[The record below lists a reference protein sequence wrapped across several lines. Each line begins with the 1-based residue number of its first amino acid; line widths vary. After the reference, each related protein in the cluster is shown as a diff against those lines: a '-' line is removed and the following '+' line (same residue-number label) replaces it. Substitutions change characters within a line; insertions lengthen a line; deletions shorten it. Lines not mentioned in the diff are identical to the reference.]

1 MNGLAF
7 LNQINMTFPDP
18 EQALVDPNGLL
29 AVGGDLHP
37 QRLLT
42 AYYNGIFPWFNQEDP
57 ILWWSPDPRAIF
69 ELEDIHISR
78 SLRKTIKRQQFY
90 VTINQD
96 FEHVI
101 SQCAAPRAKQAG
113 TWITQ
118 DIINAYCQLHT
129 LGRAHSIEVRN
140 KSDNQVVGGLYGV
153 NVGQIFCGESM
164 FHIQPDT
171 SKIAFVALA
180 NHLKKYHYK
189 FIDAQIDNPY
199 LQSLGSKQLTRKE
212 FLGRLRHKRDI
223 ILANKCWLPQEI
235 EIGIQ

>member
-18 EQALVDPNGLL
+18 ERALVDPNGLL
-29 AVGGDLHP
+29 AVGGDLQP

-42 AYYNGIFPWFNQEDP
+42 AYYNGIFPWFNQDDP

-69 ELEDIHISR
+69 ELDDVHISR
-78 SLRKTIKRQQFY
+78 SLRKTIKRRQFY

-101 SQCAAPRAKQAG
+101 RQCAAPRAKQAG

-129 LGRAHSIEVRN
+129 LGRAHSIEVRHT
-140 KSDNQVVGGLYGV
+140 SDDQLVGGLYGI

-164 FHIQPDT
+164 FHIQADA
-171 SKIAFVALA
+171 SKIAFVALI

-189 FIDAQIDNPY
+189 LIDAQIDNPY
-199 LQSLGSKQLTRKE
+199 LQSLGSKQLTRTE
-212 FLGRLRHKRDI
+212 FLCRLRHKRDI
-223 ILANKCWLPQEI
+223 LLDKNCWLPQEI
-235 EIGIQ
+235 EIGI